1 MAQPGVRLATR
12 QFLTPDGAPYL
23 EVQVEIMAEG
33 LQWLTSS
40 DSLVR
45 AGVEWTVAYDTT
57 GAVVGF
63 SKATAWT
70 GALTQAG
77 DFVDIAR
84 IHAPGPHVLEST
96 SCPVPNGTFR
106 HEMVVDIDAPN
117 SLDISDLFLV
127 QAIAPAAEEPTAL
140 TVRRVSWWTSG
151 FRGRIRPSMES
162 CTAPTSISVRTAPSS
177 WWLASRSRRAIGF
190 GNPAVFRKVGVPVL
204 PLLESIPVPFRLYDL
219 CVECANPAA
228 TNGGRVEWPWKWSEW
243 RLRDAARTLSPF
255 VLLHQDR
262 DSLHALVETLLP
274 IADAGERRSIEYSLK
289 EAELRPLQAFLDQ
302 FWLSRSPEAPAESWR
317 EYRREVAIADAEYGD
332 CPNREGHE
340 TDMGWILLRYG
351 RPNTIVQRH
360 NGTQYYPYEIW
371 HYHKAGQFNNRR
383 FLFYTPQVVG
393 ECFELLHSDHPQ
405 EIRNADWLDIL
416 KTRELGH
423 VWPRRPS
430 PAQPAGY
437 VQPGGAGRPLL
448 QPPLITMS
456 GRHLGRRVAVAILVR
471 WARSPSAFRFGL
483 GPHGCCGSGR
493 RHRQRFH
500 RRECGLAGPNCPEVH
515 VVSLDD
521 NHGLRGGTT
530 EGWRP

>member
-1 MAQPGVRLATR
+1 MTVSAAHSWAQPGVRLATR

-23 EVQVEIMAEG
+23 EVQAEIMAEG
-33 LQWLTSS
+33 LQWLMSS

-45 AGVEWTVAYDTT
+45 AGVEWTVVAYDTT
-57 GAVVGF
+57 GAVAGF
-63 SKATAWT
+63 SKATART
-70 GALTQAG
+70 GALTRAG

-84 IHAPGPHVLEST
+84 IPLAPGPHVLELQMKDLA
-96 SCPVPNGTFR
+96 VPNGTPLR

-140 TVRRVSWWTSG
+140 TRSG
-151 FRGRIRPSMES
+151 REVLPLVDQRISAGVEFVPFYGELYGTHLHFGQDS
-162 CTAPTSISVRTAPSS
+162 AFLVVA
-177 WWLASRSRRAIGF
+177 GF
-190 GNPAVFRKVGVPVL
+190 KEPEGDWVPGTQRFFRKTGVSVL
-204 PLLESIPVPFRLYDL
+204 PLLESIPVPSPGLYEL
-219 CVECANPAA
+219 CVEVQTPQQRTEVARQMAVEVVGVAA
-228 TNGGRVEWPWKWSEW
+228 QDAAV
-243 RLRDAARTLSPF
+243 AARTLSPF

-302 FWLSRSPEAPAESWR
+302 FWLSRNPEDPAAAWR

-405 EIRNADWLDIL
+405 ELRNVDWLDIL

-423 VWPRRPS
+423 SVAQTSINQLGQRDTYSREEPEDLFFNPR
-430 PAQPAGY
+430 
-437 VQPGGAGRPLL
+437 
-448 QPPLITMS
+448 
-456 GRHLGRRVAVAILVR
+456 
-471 WARSPSAFRFGL
+471 
-483 GPHGCCGSGR
+483 
-493 RHRQRFH
+493 
-500 RRECGLAGPNCPEVH
+500 
-515 VVSLDD
+515 
-521 NHGLRGGTT
+521 
-530 EGWRP
+530 